1 MKYNFLNIAE
11 NYNKNFDLKVIPV
24 YNKKP
29 LIEWKQF
36 SLKSQS
42 LNDVHSINWN
52 SGTNGIAVIQDGKFI
67 SLDFDK
73 CKDEGFIYQIA
84 NELNVNTWIVKTGN
98 GFHIH
103 LELDSIKEFYRLIE
117 KELSYY
123 LLNPINKNLLDHL
136 EIRLNNCYT
145 VLPPSIHQSGKEYT
159 FITGNPLDR
168 PQIVSAD
175 LLLTTLKK
183 YFVFQKQRET
193 IKNNPGEFENL
204 LNGVSEGQRTNALVK
219 LFGIYFNQGFDKQF
233 ITKNLELW
241 NKQNKPPIEE
251 TEFSKQIKYLWNRY
265 SKGLDGVFHQFQNC
279 LLALNESNE
288 LKLKKILCYSV
299 KEFSSNSKI
308 ISNLKLTDKVNE
320 YHLECKM
327 FITEYETRSKRKDMI
342 LRIGEKMILSVL
354 NKQLE
359 YYLFSV
365 YCGIVSYLGRGN
377 KAAKKISNDII
388 SYRALGFKNELD
400 FLMSETTEKPLSK
413 YMIRK
418 AVKELEKANFIRS
431 FKLKRAEMTCY
442 STKIESKEN
451 LASYVTKIKTN
462 KIQKR
467 INEEELRKEKL
478 KELEEKQLLYRNLVS
493 ENRKKESCLH
503 LPYNYF

>member
-1 MKYNFLNIAE
+1 MMNDFKKIAIKYHQD
-11 NYNKNFDLKVIPV
+11 FDLKVIPIN
-24 YNKKP
+24 NKKP
-29 LIEWKQF
+29 LTEWKSYKDKEQT
-36 SLKSQS
+36 LQ
-42 LNDVHSINWN
+42 DIDSINWN
-52 SGTNGIAVIQDGKFI
+52 TQTNGIAIIQDGKFI

-84 NELNVNTWIVKTGN
+84 NELNINSWIVKSGD

-103 LELDSIKEFYRLIE
+103 LELDNLKEFFQLIGKKSGCYTLE
-117 KELSYY
+117 
-123 LLNPINKNLLDHL
+123 PIKKDLLDHA
-136 EIRLNNCYT
+136 EIRIINHYT
-145 VLPPSIHQSGKEYT
+145 VLPPSLHQSGKEYK
-159 FITGNPLDR
+159 FITGNPLDK
-168 PQIVSAD
+168 PQKVSAA
-175 LLLTTLKK
+175 LLLSTLKK
-183 YFVFQKQRET
+183 YFVFQKQKET
-193 IKNNPGEFENL
+193 TKNNPGEFENL

-251 TEFSKQIKYLWNRY
+251 TEFSKQIKYLFHRY

-279 LLALNESNE
+279 LLALNEPIE

-299 KEFSSNSKI
+299 IEFSSNFKI
-308 ISNLKLTDKVNE
+308 ISNLNLTDKAND
-320 YHLECKM
+320 YHLECKK
-327 FITEYETRSKRKDMI
+327 FINDYETRSQRKDMI

-354 NKQLE
+354 KKQLE

-388 SYRALGFKNELD
+388 SYRALGYKNELD

-413 YMIRK
+413 YKLRK

-442 STKIESKEN
+442 STKIQSKEN

-462 KIQKR
+462 RIQKR
-467 INEEELRKEKL
+467 INEELLRKEKL
-478 KELEEKQLLYRNLVS
+478 KELEEKQKKYMDLVI
-493 ENRKKESCLH
+493 ENRKNESCLH
-503 LPYNYF
+503 LFHN

>member
-1 MKYNFLNIAE
+1 MKHNFINIAE
-11 NYNKNFDLKVIPV
+11 NYNKNFGLKIIPV
-24 YNKKP
+24 FDKKP

-36 SLKSQS
+36 NLKPQS
-42 LNDVHSINWN
+42 LNDIHSINWN
-52 SGTNGIAVIQDGKFI
+52 SGTNGIAVIQDGKYI

-84 NELNVNTWIVKTGN
+84 NELNINSWIVKTGN

-103 LELDSIKEFYRLIE
+103 LELNNL
-117 KELSYY
+117 KELYQLIGKESGCYT
-123 LLNPINKNLLDHL
+123 LEPIKKDLLDHA
-136 EIRLNNCYT
+136 EIRVINHYT
-145 VLPPSIHQSGKEYT
+145 VLPPSLHQSGKEYK
-159 FITGNPLDR
+159 FITGNPLDK
-168 PQIVSAD
+168 PQKAD
-175 LLLTTLKK
+175 AVLLLNTLKK
-183 YFVFQKQRET
+183 YFVFQKQKAT
-193 IKNNPGEFENL
+193 IKNNPGEFEIL

-251 TEFSKQIKYLWNRY
+251 TELSKQIKYLFNRY

-279 LLALNESNE
+279 LLALNDSTE

-299 KEFSSNSKI
+299 IEFSSNSKI
-308 ISNLKLTDKVNE
+308 ISNLNLTDKANE
-320 YHLECKM
+320 YHLECKK
-327 FITEYETRSKRKDMI
+327 FINDYETRSQRKDMI

-388 SYRALGFKNELD
+388 SYRALGYKNELD

-413 YMIRK
+413 YKIRK

-451 LASYVTKIKTN
+451 LAAYVTKIKTN
-462 KIQKR
+462 QIQKR
-467 INEEELRKEKL
+467 IDEEELRKEKL
-478 KELEEKQLLYRNLVS
+478 IELEEKQKAYLNIVL

-503 LPYNYF
+503 LSHN

>member
-1 MKYNFLNIAE
+1 MKHNFLNIAE
-11 NYNKNFDLKVIPV
+11 NYNKNFGLKIIPV
-24 YNKKP
+24 CNKKP

-36 SLKSQS
+36 NNKTQS
-42 LNDVHSINWN
+42 LNEIHLINWN

-84 NELNVNTWIVKTGN
+84 NELNINSWIVKTGN

-103 LELDSIKEFYRLIE
+103 LELENLKEFYQLIG
-117 KELSYY
+117 KESGCYTLV
-123 LLNPINKNLLDHL
+123 PIKKDLLDHS
-136 EIRLNNCYT
+136 EIRVINHYT
-145 VLPPSIHQSGKEYT
+145 VLPPSLHQSGKEYK
-159 FITGNPLDR
+159 FITGNPIDK
-168 PQIVSAD
+168 PQKVNAA
-175 LLLTTLKK
+175 LLLNTLEK

-193 IKNNPGEFENL
+193 TKINPSEFENL
-204 LNGVSEGQRTNALVK
+204 LNGVPEGQRTNALVK

-241 NKQNKPPIEE
+241 NTQNKPPIEE
-251 TEFSKQIKYLWNRY
+251 IEFNKHINYLYNRY

-279 LLALNESNE
+279 LLALNESVE

-299 KEFSSNSKI
+299 IEFSSNSKI
-308 ISNLKLTDKVNE
+308 ITNLNLTDKANE
-320 YHLECKM
+320 YHLECKK
-327 FITEYETRSKRKDMI
+327 FINYYETRSQRKDMI

-377 KAAKKISNDII
+377 KVAKKISNDII
-388 SYRALGFKNELD
+388 SYRALGYKNEID
-400 FLMSETTEKPLSK
+400 YLMSETREKPLSK
-413 YMIRK
+413 YKIRK

-431 FKLKRAEMTCY
+431 FKLKRAEMTYY

-451 LASYVTKIKTN
+451 LATYVTKIKIN

-467 INEEELRKEKL
+467 IDEEELRKEKL
-478 KELEEKQLLYRNLVS
+478 TELEEKQKTYMNIIL
-493 ENRKKESCLH
+493 ENRKKESFLH
-503 LPYNYF
+503 LPHN